1 MASGLPLKAS
11 VFGRSGREGRNPTNA
26 VGFHFILPNLQTP
39 DRSVERS
46 FVHGPHIHHD
56 TGQEDQC
63 FTSREKQPVKVCG
76 HKGSDGSLKGTVSC
90 QAGKV
95 RYKPALDD
103 DPCVVSDERRNDH
116 PGARRPAL
124 LYSLRLTY
132 NAIEVVYGGVWY
144 GTGQQPVSLLR

>member
-1 MASGLPLKAS
+1 MGTGVDARAGYGRIRCKGR
-11 VFGRSGREGRNPTNA
+11 FGRSGREERNPTNA

-39 DRSVERS
+39 DRPVERS

-56 TGQEDQC
+56 TGQEDEC

-76 HKGSDGSLKGTVSC
+76 HKGSDGSLKGTVSNVPNI
-90 QAGKV
+90 A
-95 RYKPALDD
+95 
-103 DPCVVSDERRNDH
+103 DH
-116 PGARRPAL
+116 QWPLYREGPAL

-144 GTGQQPVSLLR
+144 GTGQQHVSLLR